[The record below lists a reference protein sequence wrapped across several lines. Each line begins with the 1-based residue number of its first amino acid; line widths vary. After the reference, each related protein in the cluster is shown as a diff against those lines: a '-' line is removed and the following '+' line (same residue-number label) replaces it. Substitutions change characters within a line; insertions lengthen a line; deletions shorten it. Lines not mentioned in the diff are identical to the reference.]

1 MAASVTL
8 SVKPCGS
15 SIFFTAFICRLT
27 TCAISSL
34 VRGRN
39 MMVSSIRLRN
49 YGRMVFFSISITFCF
64 VSPTMVSLRTVRQY
78 LKHTADLTIRH
89 ILQPKPSIIPSYH
102 VISPY
107 TPLPSFLPAQ
117 DIHAL
122 GQRCGAL
129 ISAHFHAGGRIYLRH
144 AVRQSAYATY
154 PRRTGDGEC
163 LAVHAAHFLR
173 QGQPNAAIVRRINLH
188 RVRIKQLFTVS
199 IAMEYC

>member
-1 MAASVTL
+1 M
-8 SVKPCGS
+8 
-15 SIFFTAFICRLT
+15 
-27 TCAISSL
+27 
-34 VRGRN
+34 
-39 MMVSSIRLRN
+39 
-49 YGRMVFFSISITFCF
+49 
-64 VSPTMVSLRTVRQY
+64 
-78 LKHTADLTIRH
+78 
-89 ILQPKPSIIPSYH
+89 
-102 VISPY
+102 
-107 TPLPSFLPAQ
+107 SFLHTHLYRLSSPAQ

-122 GQRCGAL
+122 GQRYGAL
-129 ISAHFHAGGRIYLRH
+129 ISAHFHAGGRIYLRR